1 MFRNNTENELN
12 LPNGKFQFWRYFV
25 ITVLVIGITLVTQL
39 LLIFIA
45 SLIEGNF
52 DVLNFS
58 PTMLLWVTMLPF
70 AVLLIFLLIAIRVLH
85 QQSIQSIF
93 TQKAVFDK
101 NLFIKSF
108 FLWFFLS
115 AIADIILAMIQPGN
129 YSFTFS
135 GKLFFP
141 YMIIAV
147 GLILMQISAEEI
159 LFRHYLLHGFFRL
172 FRIRWVAIIA
182 QALLFGLLHGANPE
196 VSTYGLLTTMP
207 FYIGIGLILGW
218 FTFQSKGLEIAI
230 GLHLANNIY
239 ATAMVTFEGS
249 AIPSPA
255 LFTIKQY
262 QPEIGLI
269 VFLLSAIIFGFVMIP
284 NVFKSINTV

>member
-1 MFRNNTENELN
+1 MIKNNSENELK
-12 LPNGKFQFWRYFV
+12 LPTGKFEFWRYFV
-25 ITVLVIGITLVTQL
+25 ITVFVICITLVTQA

-45 SLIEGNF
+45 SLFEGNF
-52 DVLNFS
+52 DVLNFNS
-58 PTMLLWVTMLPF
+58 ITLLWVTMLPF
-70 AVLLIFLLIAIRVLH
+70 AALLIFLIIAIRVLH
-85 QQSIQSIF
+85 HQSIQSIF
-93 TQKAVFDK
+93 TQKAFFDK
-101 NLFIKSF
+101 YLIKKSF
-108 FLWFFLS
+108 VLWFLLS
-115 AIADIILAMIQPGN
+115 AIADIILAIIQPGN
-129 YSFTFS
+129 YSFSFS

-141 YMIIAV
+141 YIIIAV
-147 GLILMQISAEEI
+147 GLIFMQISAEEV

-172 FRIRWVAIIA
+172 FRVRWVAIIA
-182 QALLFGLLHGANPE
+182 QAFLFGLLHGANPE

-218 FTFQSKGLEIAI
+218 FAFRSKGLEIAI

-249 AIPSPA
+249 AISSPA

-269 VFLLSAIIFGFVMIP
+269 VFLLSAIIFGFAMFP
-284 NVFKSINTV
+284 SVFKSINK